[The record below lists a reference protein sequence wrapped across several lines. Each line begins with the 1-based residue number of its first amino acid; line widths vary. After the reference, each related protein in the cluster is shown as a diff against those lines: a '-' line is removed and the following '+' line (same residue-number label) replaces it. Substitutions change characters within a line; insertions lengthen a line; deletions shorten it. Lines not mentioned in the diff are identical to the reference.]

1 MNKIFV
7 NILNTIIV
15 VLTTGVILFFSSLSA
30 QAAEI
35 PETYTND
42 NFWSSAHD
50 QPLSFTQDKAGNF
63 SGVTVT
69 GKIFTQTNIT
79 NSANIRLQRFAID
92 KAFFYISDRG
102 IIIAPNNVKALS
114 VYFNRNT

>member
-1 MNKIFV
+1 MNKIVV
-7 NILNTIIV
+7 NILNTII
-15 VLTTGVILFFSSLSA
+15 TIITAGVILFFSSLSA

-50 QPLSFTQDKAGNF
+50 QPVSFSQDIEGNF
-63 SGVTVT
+63 SGITVT

-79 NSANIRLQRFAID
+79 NSADIRLQRFAID
-92 KAFFYISDRG
+92 KAFFYVSDKG
-102 IIIAPNNVKALS
+102 IIVASSNAKALS
-114 VYFNRNT
+114 VYLSRNT